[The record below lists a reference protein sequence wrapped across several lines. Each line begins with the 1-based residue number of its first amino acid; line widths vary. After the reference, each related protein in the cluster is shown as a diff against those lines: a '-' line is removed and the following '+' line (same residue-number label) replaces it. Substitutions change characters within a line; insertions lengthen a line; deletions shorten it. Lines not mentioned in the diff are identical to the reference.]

1 MNTPI
6 PSPIV
11 ANSAKNPIRYL
22 PLFAAIS
29 AVTPLAIDMY
39 LPAMPKIAESL
50 NTDIGLLQNSLSIYL
65 FAYALGMF
73 IFGPLADSIGR
84 KKMLIIGLSGFTIF
98 SLLVASSTTGD
109 EFLIYRSLQAIFGG
123 ASTLVIP
130 GTIRLLFGKDTVKGL
145 SYVSSIMMIAP
156 MLAPTIGGVIL
167 EVTEWR
173 MIFYVLAMYSVV
185 ILLLCLRYFPDLEQK
200 SISVSS
206 FKQLY
211 LASYNRIL
219 SNKRTRRY
227 LIISM
232 LASFTFFTYLTGISF
247 IYITV
252 FGLSESMFGILFG
265 INVLVLIFANLTNA
279 KIAVKFGANRMISS
293 IWFIAF
299 VFSSFLLMSAWR
311 ELDWI
316 YLVLGL
322 IPLMGCLMATII
334 NTDTEILKE
343 FAQHTG
349 TATAVIGTLRFG
361 SGAIAGPLLAFF
373 YDGSAMPF
381 AVLIFSGI
389 ILIGIVH
396 FSRNNTVK

>member
-1 MNTPI
+1 MNT
-6 PSPIV
+6 STV
-11 ANSAKNPIRYL
+11 SSNAKNPIRYL
-22 PLFAAIS
+22 PLFASIS

-84 KKMLIIGLSGFTIF
+84 KKMLIIGLSGFSIF
-98 SLLVASSTTGD
+98 SLLIASSDNGN
-109 EFLIYRSLQAIFGG
+109 EFLVYRALQAVFGG

-145 SYVSSIMMIAP
+145 SYVSTIMMIAP
-156 MLAPTIGGVIL
+156 MLAPTLGGVIL
-167 EVTEWR
+167 EISEWR
-173 MIFYVLAMYSVV
+173 MIFYVLALYSVM
-185 ILLLCLRYFPDLEQK
+185 ILLLCLKYFPDLEQK
-200 SISVSS
+200 PISISS

-211 LASYNRIL
+211 LASYKRIL

-227 LIISM
+227 LMISM
-232 LASFTFFTYLTGISF
+232 LASFTFFTYITGVSF

-265 INVLVLIFANLTNA
+265 INVLVLMIANLTNA
-279 KIAVKFGANRMISS
+279 KIAVKFGANKMISS
-293 IWFIAF
+293 LWFIAF
-299 VFSSFLLMSAWR
+299 VFSSFLVISAWM
-311 ELDWI
+311 EFDWI
-316 YLVLGL
+316 YLVVGL

-361 SGAIAGPLLAFF
+361 SGAIAGPLLVFF
-373 YDGSAMPF
+373 YDGSALPF
-381 AVLIFSGI
+381 AGIIFSGI
-389 ILIGIVH
+389 VSIGFVH
-396 FSRNNTVK
+396 FLKNTRA